1 MSVKVVGVSV
11 GESGKVSGS
20 NNMEID
26 IDAPNNL
33 EARDR

>member
-1 MSVKVVGVSV
+1 MRNVGESIGVSV

-26 IDAPNNL
+26 IDLPKQS
-33 EARDR
+33 